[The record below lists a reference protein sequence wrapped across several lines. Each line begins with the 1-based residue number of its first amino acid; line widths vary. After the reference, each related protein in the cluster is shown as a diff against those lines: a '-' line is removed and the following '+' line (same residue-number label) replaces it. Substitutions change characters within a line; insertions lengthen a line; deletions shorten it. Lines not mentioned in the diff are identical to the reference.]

1 MISINMAETQ
11 IIFRLDKTIL
21 KDLDESLK
29 ISGFKTRNEWFRAA
43 IREFLENME
52 RKKVLNKL
60 KKLEVKGLKE
70 EEIADLV
77 NKWRSEKR

>member
-11 IIFRLDKTIL
+11 IIFRLDKKIL

-29 ISGFKTRNEWFRAA
+29 ISGFKTRNEWFRAS

-52 RKKVLNKL
+52 RKRVLYKL

-70 EEIADLV
+70 EEIAELV

>member
-1 MISINMAETQ
+1 MAETQ
-11 IIFRLDKTIL
+11 IIFRLDKKIL

-52 RKKVLNKL
+52 RKRVIYKL

-70 EEIADLV
+70 EEIAELV

>member
-1 MISINMAETQ
+1 MAETQ
-11 IIFRLDKTIL
+11 IIFRLDKKIL

-43 IREFLENME
+43 IREFLEDLE
-52 RKKVLNKL
+52 RKRVLYKL

-70 EEIADLV
+70 EEIAELV

>member
-1 MISINMAETQ
+1 MAETQ
-11 IIFRLDKTIL
+11 IIFRLDKKIL

-43 IREFLENME
+43 IREFLEDLE
-52 RKKVLNKL
+52 RKRVLYKL

-70 EEIADLV
+70 EEIVELV

>member
-11 IIFRLDKTIL
+11 IIFRLDKKIL

-29 ISGFKTRNEWFRAA
+29 ISGFKTRNEWFRAS

-52 RKKVLNKL
+52 RKRVLYKL

-70 EEIADLV
+70 EEIPELV